1 MYSFPER
8 DFAVTHL
15 QIWVDRGTMRV
26 ECLAQKHHTTF
37 LARDLTW
44 TTSSRGKQKKKKKS
58 RGKHTNREATTP
70 PQKNRKQKKV
80 FLRWSSIT
88 E

>member
-44 TTSSRGKQKKKKKS
+44 TTSSRGKQKKKKNPEVSTLTVRPLHLHK
-58 RGKHTNREATTP
+58 KIE
-70 PQKNRKQKKV
+70 NRKK
-80 FLRWSSIT
+80 FF
-88 E
+88 

>member
-1 MYSFPER
+1 MYSSPEW

-44 TTSSRGKQKKKKKS
+44 TTSSRGK
-58 RGKHTNREATTP
+58 HTNRKATTP
-70 PQKNRKQKKV
+70 PQKIENNGKK
-80 FLRWSSIT
+80 FF
-88 E
+88 